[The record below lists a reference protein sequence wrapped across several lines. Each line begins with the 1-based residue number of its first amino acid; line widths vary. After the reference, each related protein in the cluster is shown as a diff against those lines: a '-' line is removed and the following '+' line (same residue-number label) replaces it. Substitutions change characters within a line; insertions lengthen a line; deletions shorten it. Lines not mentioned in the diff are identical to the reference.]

1 MDKQAPCEM
10 GPLTLSVVADRE
22 AARAAW
28 DRLADRAPLMGAFA
42 TYAWHDAWFR
52 HVAPDATP
60 AVLLAADEDGTA
72 VGLAPFCAMPWKD
85 KGLRLPA
92 FRFSGVDV
100 VSADYM
106 DILAEPSP
114 RAEARGLVLDH
125 LAEVVRSGR
134 LVVLAEIVRGSEMDA
149 ALAAWLS
156 RNGFRHRIQQE
167 NVCPYL
173 ELPATFEEYRKS
185 LSKNT
190 RSLLNRRG
198 RQLEEAGCELRRLSG
213 RDEVGRFLPR
223 LFELHEARWKQEG
236 QTGTFIRPGFKPFLE
251 EFVARAPASV
261 EPFVW
266 ALFENGQAIAGL
278 LFFRCGDTVMY
289 YQGGWDPASPHARLS
304 PSFALMAKA
313 IAGAID
319 DGCKTFDFL
328 RGDESYKKK
337 FTQTSRRTYTLL
349 VAGGWRSRAYLSLL
363 RLKDAIKR
371 RIARPAP
378 TVWDEQPEGGAP
390 GEGAV

>member
-1 MDKQAPCEM
+1 MDKQASCAM
-10 GPLTLSVVADRE
+10 GPLALSVVADRE

-28 DRLADRAPLMGAFA
+28 DRLAASATLMGAFA
-42 TYAWHDAWFR
+42 TYGWHDAWFR

-60 AVLLAADEDGTA
+60 AVLVAADEDGTA
-72 VGLAPFCAMPWKD
+72 VGLAPFCAMPWRD
-85 KGLRLPA
+85 LGLKLPA

-106 DILAEPSP
+106 DILAEPGR
-114 RAEARGLVLDH
+114 RAETRGLVLDH
-125 LAEVVRSGR
+125 LTRVVRSGR

-149 ALAAWLS
+149 DLTSWLA
-156 RNGFRHRIQQE
+156 RTGFPHRMQQE

-173 ELPATFEEYRKS
+173 ELPATFEEYRKG

-213 RDEVGRFLPR
+213 RDEVARFLPR
-223 LFELHEARWKQEG
+223 LFELHEARWRQEG
-236 QTGTFIRPGFKPFLE
+236 QTGTFIRRGFKEFLSD
-251 EFVARAPASV
+251 FVARAPAGV

-266 ALFENGQAIAGL
+266 ALFEKDRAIAGL

-289 YQGGWDPASPHARLS
+289 YQGGWDPDSPHARLS

-319 DGCKTFDFL
+319 DGCRTFDFL
-328 RGDESYKKK
+328 RGDESYKRK

-363 RLKDAIKR
+363 RLKDAVKR
-371 RIARPAP
+371 RLAPSAP
-378 TVWDEQPEGGAP
+378 TVWDE
-390 GEGAV
+390 

>member
-1 MDKQAPCEM
+1 M
-10 GPLTLSVVADRE
+10 GPLTLSVVTDRE

-28 DRLADRAPLMGAFA
+28 DRLEGTAPLMGAFA
-42 TYAWHDAWFR
+42 TYGWHDAWFR

-72 VGLAPFCAMPWKD
+72 QGLAPFCSMPWRD
-85 KGLRLPA
+85 LGLKLPA

-106 DILAEPSP
+106 DILAEPGR
-114 RAEARGLVLDH
+114 RADARGLVLDH
-125 LAEVVRSGR
+125 LTKVVRSGR
-134 LVVLAEIVRGSEMDA
+134 LVVLSEIVRGSEMDE
-149 ALAAWLS
+149 ALTAWLS

-198 RQLEEAGCELRRLSG
+198 RQLEEAGCELRRIAG
-213 RDEVGRFLPR
+213 RDEVLAFLPR
-223 LFELHEARWKQEG
+223 LFELHEARWRQAG
-236 QTGTFIRPGFKPFLE
+236 QTGTFIRRGFKEFLQD
-251 EFVARAPASV
+251 FVARAGESV

-266 ALFENGQAIAGL
+266 ALFEKGQAIAGL
-278 LFFRCGDTVMY
+278 LFLRCGDTVMY

-319 DGCKTFDFL
+319 EGCRTFDFL
-328 RGDESYKKK
+328 RGDESYKRK
-337 FTQTSRRTYTLL
+337 FTTKSRRTYTLL

-363 RLKDAIKR
+363 KLKDAIKR

-378 TVWDEQPEGGAP
+378 TAWDEEPEGGAP
-390 GEGAV
+390 GEGTV